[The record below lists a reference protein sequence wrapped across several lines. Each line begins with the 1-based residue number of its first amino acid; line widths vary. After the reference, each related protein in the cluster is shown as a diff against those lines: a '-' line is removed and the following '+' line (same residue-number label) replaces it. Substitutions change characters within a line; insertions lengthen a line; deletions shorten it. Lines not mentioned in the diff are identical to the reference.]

1 MDTFDSTKRITQQTY
16 NNNVSDGLLIDK
28 KINDLSSIPL
38 DIPYFQNLQKL
49 EDTGD
54 VSTSLGETDKFYFQ
68 TFSLEVQNVDE
79 NFLMPVCYLCAYA
92 NSFEIEEKYLPFIDW
107 QKGFSSAKDN
117 QIVATHEFEYDDWEN
132 SFDVYGDSDLIWKG
146 ANPPQILPTNSVTG
160 NITHNY
166 YTITQDRIDDGSVSI
181 THTKPHWLTD
191 IYWTTGITQY
201 RVINASLYGFLS
213 KDYDTSAS
221 PCGGHTD
228 YYNLYGTMWSSSY
241 QSIGNFVSVNGNS
254 LTVTGRELHSYYQL
268 VGPTCTQFLDTT
280 YNVTKTFNLTDLS
293 TISVYGKRQRWNGS
307 AWISDPSNGRTKFYD
322 ITTSKISSFS
332 ATQEDYLVYWDT
344 YKTCLFII
352 PLVNGSSPSPS
363 PTNLPTW
370 VATPTGLPYTQ
381 ISYQVEAKKFSDRLG
396 AKPKHFHYIIQT
408 NGSMDPFY
416 IRLSKSSDTKQ
427 KWSIRFNFGALRLSE
442 ATVSQNLSFPLWND
456 VYIHNG
462 FDTSYILGSTSHV
475 VDTKQRWW
483 PALEP
488 IYAKVV
494 GTARNPL
501 YFKKTQTFTKEAV

>member
-1 MDTFDSTKRITQQTY
+1 MDTFDSIKQTIRTVF
-16 NNNVSDGLLIDK
+16 NKHNDNKTLVDK
-28 KINDLSSIPL
+28 KTNDLSLVPL
-38 DIPYFQNLQKL
+38 DLLYLQNLRNL

-54 VSTSLGETDKFYFQ
+54 ISEDAIQVATQNIDK
-68 TFSLEVQNVDE
+68 
-79 NFLMPVCYLCAYA
+79 NFLVPV
-92 NSFEIEEKYLPFIDW
+92 SFVSWYTNTFNIEEKYFPFLEW
-107 QKGFSSAKDN
+107 QKSFSAVKDN

-166 YTITQDRIDDGSVSI
+166 YTITQNRIDDGSVSL
-181 THTKPHWLTD
+181 THIKPHWLTN

-228 YYNLYGTMWSSSY
+228 YYNLYGTMWNSSY
-241 QSIGNFVSVNGNS
+241 QSVGNFVSINGNS
-254 LTVTGRELHSYYQL
+254 LTVTGREFHSYHLL
-268 VGPTCTQFLDTT
+268 VGPTCTQFVDTI
-280 YNVTKTFNLTDLS
+280 YNVTKTFNLTDLT
-293 TISVYGKRQRWNGS
+293 TISVYGQRQRWNGS

-322 ITTSKISSFS
+322 ITTSEISSFS

-352 PLVNGSSPSPS
+352 PLANTASPS

-370 VATPTGLPYTQ
+370 AATPTGLPYTQ
-381 ISYQVEAKKFSDRLG
+381 ISYQVQAKKYSDRLG
-396 AKPKHFHYIIQT
+396 AKPKQFYYTLQT

-416 IRLSKSSDTKQ
+416 VRLSKSTDTKQ
-427 KWSIRFNFGALRLSE
+427 KWNVRFTFGALRLVE
-442 ATVSQNLSFPLWND
+442 ATEAQNLSFPLWSD
-456 VYIHNG
+456 IYIHNV
-462 FDTSYILGSTSHV
+462 FNTAYTLGSTSHV
-475 VDTKQRWW
+475 VDTKDRWL
-483 PALEP
+483 PLLEP
-488 IYAKVV
+488 INSRVIA
-494 GTARNPL
+494 TARNPL
-501 YFKKTQTFTKEAV
+501 YFKKTQTFNTEVS